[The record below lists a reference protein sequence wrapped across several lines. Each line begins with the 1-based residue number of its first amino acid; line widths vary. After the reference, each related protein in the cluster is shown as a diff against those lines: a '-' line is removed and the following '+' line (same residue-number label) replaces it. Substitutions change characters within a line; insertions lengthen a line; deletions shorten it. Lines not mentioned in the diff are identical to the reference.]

1 MYAVSKKKQTLECKL
16 FCVRFGHRK
25 GRRKHLKQ
33 RKKLIMLCGLMLAAA
48 SPTYAESAT
57 EAVAISDTAS
67 AVAQTSDANVEAEM
81 QSVFETD
88 TSETSVQ
95 ETDHVTLPAIWQ
107 ETYTYLADT
116 QDAHA
121 FPEQIKKSGVPY
133 QLKDVQYQIT
143 ELTNEYQKSSV
154 DMWAYAEYMPEQ
166 EIEVDGLHYT
176 LVDTSKE
183 EWIKSGRSKTVSVER
198 TYLDGQEVPE
208 SIDIESTDDVT
219 GETIY
224 GTIPRTDLQDDG
236 ADWWEGG
243 LEQWVKY
250 RWSDEKSQ
258 WIFDVNGESFSAAS
272 EESPWFEGCGAKILE
287 SLHLDGTFNV
297 ITNVAWDSDGW
308 QDENGGWWKSVKAT
322 GNRMIKRSRAWFSG
336 EVAEADLPMV
346 SYTSHY
352 VSDVT
357 GYLITANVTY
367 EEILLEP
374 ETETE
379 VVTQTPET
387 VLEQTQAEN
396 VSDSDKDKMIAGIPW
411 QDLVI
416 LFLETGSV
424 VLGFI
429 MIGLL
434 AKFRP
439 KPRAWLAIPKKESKQ
454 KGEN

>member
-1 MYAVSKKKQTLECKL
+1 
-16 FCVRFGHRK
+16 
-25 GRRKHLKQ
+25 
-33 RKKLIMLCGLMLAAA
+33 MLVAA

-67 AVAQTSDANVEAEM
+67 AVAQTSDANVEVEM

-95 ETDHVTLPAIWQ
+95 ETDHVTLPAVWQ

-116 QDAHA
+116 QDSHA
-121 FPEQIKKSGVPY
+121 CPEQIKKSGVPY

-143 ELTNEYQKSSV
+143 ELTKEYQKSSV

-198 TYLDGQEVPE
+198 TYLDGQEIPE
-208 SIDIESTDDVT
+208 SIDIESTDDTT

-224 GTIPRTDLQDDG
+224 GNIPRTDLQDDG
-236 ADWWEGG
+236 AGWWDGG

-250 RWSDEKSQ
+250 RWNDETSQ
-258 WIFDVNGESFSAAS
+258 WIFEVGDETFPAAS
-272 EESPWFEGCGAKILE
+272 DDSPWFDGCESKILQ
-287 SLHLDGTFNV
+287 SLNLDATFNQ
-297 ITNVAWDSDGW
+297 ITSIAWDSEGW
-308 QDENGGWWKSVKAT
+308 QEADGSWWKSVKAT

-357 GYLITANVTY
+357 AYLITANVTY

>member
-1 MYAVSKKKQTLECKL
+1 
-16 FCVRFGHRK
+16 
-25 GRRKHLKQ
+25 
-33 RKKLIMLCGLMLAAA
+33 MLAAA
-48 SPTYAESAT
+48 SPIYAESAT

-95 ETDHVTLPAIWQ
+95 ETNHVTLPAIWQ

-121 FPEQIKKSGVPY
+121 FPEQIKKSGVLY

-143 ELTNEYQKSSV
+143 ELTNKYQKSSV
-154 DMWAYAEYMPEQ
+154 DMWAYAEYTPEQ
-166 EIEVDGLHYT
+166 EIEVDGLQYT

-183 EWIKSGRSKTVSVER
+183 EWIKSGRSKTVSVDR

-208 SIDIESTDDVT
+208 AIDIESMDDVT

-224 GTIPRTDLQDDG
+224 GNIPRTDLQDDG
-236 ADWWEGG
+236 AGWWEGG

-250 RWSDEKSQ
+250 RSSDETSQ
-258 WIFDVNGESFSAAS
+258 WIFDVNGESFLAAS
-272 EESPWFEGCGAKILE
+272 EESPWFEGCGVKILE

-308 QDENGGWWKSVKAT
+308 QEADGSWWKSVKAT
-322 GNRMIKRSRAWFSG
+322 GNRMVKRSRAWFSG

-346 SYTSHY
+346 RYTSRY

-367 EEILLEP
+367 EEILPEP

-396 VSDSDKDKMIAGIPW
+396 VSDSDTNKTIVGMPW
-411 QDLVI
+411 QDLVL

-424 VLGFI
+424 ALGFI

-439 KPRAWLAIPKKESKQ
+439 KPRAWLNTKNVDRKGNKR

>member
-1 MYAVSKKKQTLECKL
+1 M
-16 FCVRFGHRK
+16 
-25 GRRKHLKQ
+25 KQ

-336 EVAEADLPMV
+336 EVAEVDLPMV
-346 SYTSHY
+346 RYTSHY

>member
-1 MYAVSKKKQTLECKL
+1 
-16 FCVRFGHRK
+16 
-25 GRRKHLKQ
+25 
-33 RKKLIMLCGLMLAAA
+33 MLCGLMLAAA
-48 SPTYAESAT
+48 SPTYAENAT
-57 EAVAISDTAS
+57 ETVSVSDTVS
-67 AVAQTSDANVEAEM
+67 VVLTSDANVEEM
-81 QSVFETD
+81 QSV
-88 TSETSVQ
+88 SETNTP
-95 ETDHVTLPAIWQ
+95 ETSAQDNDLTLPAIWQ

-121 FPEQIKKSGVPY
+121 FPEQIEKSGTFY

-143 ELTNEYQKSSV
+143 ELTKEYQKSSV
-154 DMWAYAEYMPEQ
+154 DLWAYAEYTPEQ

-176 LVDTSKE
+176 LVDTTKE
-183 EWIKSGRSKTVSVER
+183 EWTKSERSKTVSVDR

-224 GTIPRTDLQDDG
+224 GNIPRTDRQDDG

-250 RWSDEKSQ
+250 RWNDETSQ
-258 WIFDVNGESFSAAS
+258 WVFEVGDESFPAVSDDN
-272 EESPWFEGCGAKILE
+272 PWFDGCESKILQ
-287 SLHLDGTFNV
+287 SLNLDETFNQ
-297 ITNVAWDSDGW
+297 ITSVAWDSEGW
-308 QDENGGWWKSVKAT
+308 QEEDGSRWRSVKAT

-336 EVAEADLPMV
+336 EVTEADLPMV
-346 SYTSHY
+346 RYTSRY
-352 VSDVT
+352 MSDVT

-367 EEILLEP
+367 EEILSKPESTVA
-374 ETETE
+374 ETEAE
-379 VVTQTPET
+379 LVTQTTET
-387 VLEQTQAEN
+387 VSEQTQAES
-396 VSDSDKDKMIAGIPW
+396 VSDSDTNKTIAGMPW
-411 QDLVI
+411 QDLVL

-424 VLGFI
+424 VLGLI

-439 KPRAWLAIPKKESKQ
+439 KPRAWINTKKENKR

>member
-1 MYAVSKKKQTLECKL
+1 M
-16 FCVRFGHRK
+16 
-25 GRRKHLKQ
+25 KQ
-33 RKKLIMLCGLMLAAA
+33 RKKLIILCGLMLVAA

-67 AVAQTSDANVEAEM
+67 AVAQTSDANVEVEM

-95 ETDHVTLPAIWQ
+95 ETDHVTLPAVWQ

-116 QDAHA
+116 QDSHA

-143 ELTNEYQKSSV
+143 ELTKEYQKSSV

-198 TYLDGQEVPE
+198 TYLDGQEIPE
-208 SIDIESTDDVT
+208 SIDIESTDDTT

-224 GTIPRTDLQDDG
+224 GNIPRTDLQDDG
-236 ADWWEGG
+236 AGWWDGG
-243 LEQWVKY
+243 MEQWIKY
-250 RWSDEKSQ
+250 RWNDETSQ
-258 WIFDVNGESFSAAS
+258 WIFEVGDETFPAAS
-272 EESPWFEGCGAKILE
+272 DDSPWFDGCESKILQ
-287 SLHLDGTFNV
+287 SLNLDATFNQ
-297 ITNVAWDSDGW
+297 ITSIAWDSEGW
-308 QDENGGWWKSVKAT
+308 QEADGSWWKSVKAT

-346 SYTSHY
+346 RYTSRY
-352 VSDVT
+352 VSDTT

-367 EEILLEP
+367 EEVQINSETVAEIETSTQP
-374 ETETE
+374 ETI
-379 VVTQTPET
+379 Q
-387 VLEQTQAEN
+387 EQKAANTAEDN
-396 VSDSDKDKMIAGIPW
+396 TDTRVAGMPW
-411 QDLVI
+411 QDLV
-416 LFLETGSV
+416 LLLLDTGSV
-424 VLGFI
+424 ALGFV

-439 KPRAWLAIPKKESKQ
+439 KPRAWLAIPKKENKQ

>member
-1 MYAVSKKKQTLECKL
+1 
-16 FCVRFGHRK
+16 
-25 GRRKHLKQ
+25 
-33 RKKLIMLCGLMLAAA
+33 MLVAA

-67 AVAQTSDANVEAEM
+67 AVAQTSDANVEVEM

-95 ETDHVTLPAIWQ
+95 ETDHVTLPAVWQ

-116 QDAHA
+116 QDSHA

-143 ELTNEYQKSSV
+143 ELTKEYQKSSV
-154 DMWAYAEYMPEQ
+154 DMWAYAEYMPEH

-198 TYLDGQEVPE
+198 TYLDGQEIPE
-208 SIDIESTDDVT
+208 SIDIESTDDTT

-224 GTIPRTDLQDDG
+224 GNIPRTDLQDDG
-236 ADWWEGG
+236 AGWWDGG

-250 RWSDEKSQ
+250 RWNDDTSQ
-258 WIFDVNGESFSAAS
+258 WIFEVGDETFPAAS
-272 EESPWFEGCGAKILE
+272 DDSPWFDGCESKILQ
-287 SLHLDGTFNV
+287 SLNLDATFNQ
-297 ITNVAWDSDGW
+297 ITSIAWDSEGW
-308 QDENGGWWKSVKAT
+308 QEADGSWWKSVKAT

>member
-1 MYAVSKKKQTLECKL
+1 
-16 FCVRFGHRK
+16 
-25 GRRKHLKQ
+25 
-33 RKKLIMLCGLMLAAA
+33 MLCGLMLAAA

-81 QSVFETD
+81 QSVL
-88 TSETSVQ
+88 ETSVQ
-95 ETDHVTLPAIWQ
+95 ETDHVMLPAIWQ

-143 ELTNEYQKSSV
+143 ELTKEYQKSSV

-198 TYLDGQEVPE
+198 TYLDGQEIPE
-208 SIDIESTDDVT
+208 SIDIESTDDTT

-224 GTIPRTDLQDDG
+224 GNIPRTDLQDDG
-236 ADWWEGG
+236 AGWWDGG

-250 RWSDEKSQ
+250 RWNDETSQ
-258 WIFDVNGESFSAAS
+258 WIFEVGDETFPAAS
-272 EESPWFEGCGAKILE
+272 DDSPWFDGCESKILQ
-287 SLHLDGTFNV
+287 SLNLDATFNQ
-297 ITNVAWDSDGW
+297 ITSIAWDSEGW
-308 QDENGGWWKSVKAT
+308 QEADGSWWKSVKAT

-346 SYTSHY
+346 RYTSKY
-352 VSDVT
+352 VSDTT

-367 EEILLEP
+367 EEVQINSETVAEIETSTQP
-374 ETETE
+374 ETI
-379 VVTQTPET
+379 Q
-387 VLEQTQAEN
+387 EQKAANTAEDN
-396 VSDSDKDKMIAGIPW
+396 TDTRVAGMPW
-411 QDLVI
+411 QDLV
-416 LFLETGSV
+416 LLLLETGSV
-424 VLGFI
+424 ALGFV

-439 KPRAWLAIPKKESKQ
+439 KPRAWLAIPKKENKQ

>member
-1 MYAVSKKKQTLECKL
+1 
-16 FCVRFGHRK
+16 
-25 GRRKHLKQ
+25 
-33 RKKLIMLCGLMLAAA
+33 MLCGLMLAAA

-287 SLHLDGTFNV
+287 SLHMDGTFNV

-439 KPRAWLAIPKKESKQ
+439 KPRACLAIPKKESKQ

>member
-1 MYAVSKKKQTLECKL
+1 
-16 FCVRFGHRK
+16 
-25 GRRKHLKQ
+25 
-33 RKKLIMLCGLMLAAA
+33 MLCGLMLAAA

-81 QSVFETD
+81 QSVLESD
-88 TSETSVQ
+88 TPETSAQ
-95 ETDHVTLPAIWQ
+95 ETDQVALPAIWQ

-143 ELTNEYQKSSV
+143 ELTKEYQKSSV

-198 TYLDGQEVPE
+198 TYLDGQEIPE
-208 SIDIESTDDVT
+208 SIDIESTDDTT

-224 GTIPRTDLQDDG
+224 GNIPRTDLQDDG
-236 ADWWEGG
+236 AGWWDGG

-250 RWSDEKSQ
+250 RWNDETSQ
-258 WIFDVNGESFSAAS
+258 WIFEVGDETFPAAS
-272 EESPWFEGCGAKILE
+272 DDSPWFDGCESKILQ
-287 SLHLDGTFNV
+287 SLNLDATFNQ
-297 ITNVAWDSDGW
+297 ITSIAWDSEGW
-308 QDENGGWWKSVKAT
+308 QEADGSWWKSVKAT

-346 SYTSHY
+346 RYTSKY
-352 VSDVT
+352 VSDTT

-367 EEILLEP
+367 EEVQINSETVAEIETSTQP
-374 ETETE
+374 ETI
-379 VVTQTPET
+379 Q
-387 VLEQTQAEN
+387 EQKAANTAEDN
-396 VSDSDKDKMIAGIPW
+396 TDTRVAGMPW
-411 QDLVI
+411 QDLV
-416 LFLETGSV
+416 LLLLETGSV
-424 VLGFI
+424 ALGFV

-439 KPRAWLAIPKKESKQ
+439 KPRAWLAIPKKENKQ

>member
-1 MYAVSKKKQTLECKL
+1 
-16 FCVRFGHRK
+16 
-25 GRRKHLKQ
+25 
-33 RKKLIMLCGLMLAAA
+33 MLVAA

-67 AVAQTSDANVEAEM
+67 AVAQTSDANVEVEM

-95 ETDHVTLPAIWQ
+95 ETDHVTLPAVWQ

-116 QDAHA
+116 QDSHA

-143 ELTNEYQKSSV
+143 ELTKEYQKSSV

-198 TYLDGQEVPE
+198 TYLDGQEIPE
-208 SIDIESTDDVT
+208 SIDIESTDDTT

-224 GTIPRTDLQDDG
+224 GNIPRTDLQDDG
-236 ADWWEGG
+236 AGWWDGG

-250 RWSDEKSQ
+250 RWNDETSQ
-258 WIFDVNGESFSAAS
+258 WIFEVGDETFPAAS
-272 EESPWFEGCGAKILE
+272 DDSPWFDGCESKILQ
-287 SLHLDGTFNV
+287 SLNLDATFNQ
-297 ITNVAWDSDGW
+297 ITSIVWDSEGW
-308 QDENGGWWKSVKAT
+308 QEADGSWWKSVKAT

-396 VSDSDKDKMIAGIPW
+396 VSDSDKDKMIAWIPW

>member
-1 MYAVSKKKQTLECKL
+1 M
-16 FCVRFGHRK
+16 
-25 GRRKHLKQ
+25 KQ

-57 EAVAISDTAS
+57 EAVSISDTAS
-67 AVAQTSDANVEAEM
+67 VVELTSDANMETEM
-81 QSVFETD
+81 QSVSESD
-88 TSETSVQ
+88 TSETYAQ
-95 ETDHVTLPAIWQ
+95 EMDQVTLPAIWQ

-116 QDAHA
+116 QDTHA
-121 FPEQIKKSGVPY
+121 FPEKIEKSGISY
-133 QLKDVQYQIT
+133 QLKDVQYEIT
-143 ELTNEYQKSSV
+143 ELTKEYQNSSV
-154 DMWAYAEYMPEQ
+154 ALWAYAEYTPEQ

-183 EWIKSGRSKTVSVER
+183 EWTKSGRSKTVSVER
-198 TYLDGQEVPE
+198 TYLEGQEIPE
-208 SIDIESTDDVT
+208 AIDIESTDDTT

-224 GTIPRTDLQDDG
+224 GNIPRTDLQDDG

-250 RWSDEKSQ
+250 RWNDETSQ
-258 WIFDVNGESFSAAS
+258 WIFEVGDETFPAAS
-272 EESPWFEGCGAKILE
+272 DDSPWFDGCESKILQ
-287 SLHLDGTFNV
+287 SLNLDGTFNQ
-297 ITNVAWDSDGW
+297 ITGIAWDSDGW
-308 QDENGGWWKSVKAT
+308 QDENGGWWKTVKAT

-346 SYTSHY
+346 RYTSRY
-352 VSDVT
+352 VSDTT

-367 EEILLEP
+367 EEILPEP

-396 VSDSDKDKMIAGIPW
+396 VSDSDTNKTIVGMPW
-411 QDLVI
+411 QDLVL

-424 VLGFI
+424 ALGFV

-439 KPRAWLAIPKKESKQ
+439 KPRAWLAIPKKENKQ

>member
-1 MYAVSKKKQTLECKL
+1 M
-16 FCVRFGHRK
+16 
-25 GRRKHLKQ
+25 KQ
-33 RKKLIMLCGLMLAAA
+33 RKKLIILCGLMLVAA

-67 AVAQTSDANVEAEM
+67 AVAQTSDANVEVEM

-95 ETDHVTLPAIWQ
+95 ETDHVTLPAVWQ

-116 QDAHA
+116 QDSHA

-143 ELTNEYQKSSV
+143 ELTKEYQKSSV

-198 TYLDGQEVPE
+198 TYLDGQEIPE
-208 SIDIESTDDVT
+208 SIDIESTDDTT

-224 GTIPRTDLQDDG
+224 GNIPRTDLQDDG
-236 ADWWEGG
+236 AGWWDGG

-250 RWSDEKSQ
+250 RWNDETSQ
-258 WIFDVNGESFSAAS
+258 WIFEVGDETFPAAS
-272 EESPWFEGCGAKILE
+272 DDSPWFDGCESKILQ
-287 SLHLDGTFNV
+287 SLNLDGTFNQ
-297 ITNVAWDSDGW
+297 ITGIAWDSDGW
-308 QDENGGWWKSVKAT
+308 QESDGSWWKSVKVT

-336 EVAEADLPMV
+336 EIAEADLPMV
-346 SYTSHY
+346 RYTSHY

-367 EEILLEP
+367 EEILPEP
-374 ETETE
+374 ESTVAETE
-379 VVTQTPET
+379 AELVTQTPET
-387 VLEQTQAEN
+387 EAVLEQTQAEN
-396 VSDSDKDKMIAGIPW
+396 VSDSDTNKTIAGMPW
-411 QDLVI
+411 QDLVL

-424 VLGFI
+424 ALSFI

-439 KPRAWLAIPKKESKQ
+439 KPRAWLNTKSGDRKVNKR

>member
-1 MYAVSKKKQTLECKL
+1 
-16 FCVRFGHRK
+16 
-25 GRRKHLKQ
+25 
-33 RKKLIMLCGLMLAAA
+33 MLVAA

-67 AVAQTSDANVEAEM
+67 AVAQTSDANVEVEM

-95 ETDHVTLPAIWQ
+95 ETDHVTLPAVWQ

-116 QDAHA
+116 QDSHA

-143 ELTNEYQKSSV
+143 ELTKEYQKSSV

-198 TYLDGQEVPE
+198 TYLDGQEIPE
-208 SIDIESTDDVT
+208 SIDIESTDDTT

-224 GTIPRTDLQDDG
+224 GNIPRTDLQDDG
-236 ADWWEGG
+236 AGWWDGG

-250 RWSDEKSQ
+250 RWNDETSQ
-258 WIFDVNGESFSAAS
+258 WIFEVGDETFPAAS
-272 EESPWFEGCGAKILE
+272 DDSPWFDGCESKILQ
-287 SLHLDGTFNV
+287 SLNLDATFNQ
-297 ITNVAWDSDGW
+297 ITSIAWDSEGW
-308 QDENGGWWKSVKAT
+308 QEADGSWWKSVKAT

-357 GYLITANVTY
+357 AYLITANVTY

-439 KPRAWLAIPKKESKQ
+439 KPRAWIAIPKKESKQ

>member
-1 MYAVSKKKQTLECKL
+1 
-16 FCVRFGHRK
+16 
-25 GRRKHLKQ
+25 
-33 RKKLIMLCGLMLAAA
+33 MLVAA

-67 AVAQTSDANVEAEM
+67 AVAQTSDANVEVEM

-95 ETDHVTLPAIWQ
+95 ETDHVTLPAVWQ
-107 ETYTYLADT
+107 ENYTYLADT
-116 QDAHA
+116 QDSHA

-143 ELTNEYQKSSV
+143 ELTKEYQKSSV

-198 TYLDGQEVPE
+198 TYLDGQEIPE
-208 SIDIESTDDVT
+208 SIDIESTDDTT

-224 GTIPRTDLQDDG
+224 GNIPRTDLQDDG
-236 ADWWEGG
+236 AGWWDGG
-243 LEQWVKY
+243 MEQWIKY
-250 RWSDEKSQ
+250 RWNDETSQ
-258 WIFDVNGESFSAAS
+258 WIFEVGDETFPAAS
-272 EESPWFEGCGAKILE
+272 DDSPWFDGCESKILQ
-287 SLHLDGTFNV
+287 SLNLDATFNQ
-297 ITNVAWDSDGW
+297 ITSIAWDSEGW
-308 QDENGGWWKSVKAT
+308 QEADGSWWKSVKAT
-322 GNRMIKRSRAWFSG
+322 GNRMIKRSRSWFSG

>member
-1 MYAVSKKKQTLECKL
+1 
-16 FCVRFGHRK
+16 
-25 GRRKHLKQ
+25 
-33 RKKLIMLCGLMLAAA
+33 MLAAA
-48 SPTYAESAT
+48 SPIYAESAT

-81 QSVFETD
+81 QSVLESD
-88 TSETSVQ
+88 TPETSAQ
-95 ETDHVTLPAIWQ
+95 ETDQVALPAIWQ

-121 FPEQIKKSGVPY
+121 VPEQIEKSGTSY

-143 ELTNEYQKSSV
+143 ELTKEYSKSSV
-154 DMWAYAEYMPEQ
+154 DMWAYAEYTPEQ

-183 EWIKSGRSKTVSVER
+183 EWTKNGRSKTVSVER

-250 RWSDEKSQ
+250 RWNDETSQ
-258 WIFDVNGESFSAAS
+258 WIFEVGDETFPAAS
-272 EESPWFEGCGAKILE
+272 DDSPWFDGCENKILQ
-287 SLHLDGTFNV
+287 SLNLDGTFNQ
-297 ITNVAWDSDGW
+297 ITGIAWDSEGW
-308 QDENGGWWKSVKAT
+308 QEADGSWWKSVKAT
-322 GNRMIKRSRAWFSG
+322 GNRMVKRSHARFSG

-346 SYTSHY
+346 RYTSRY
-352 VSDVT
+352 VSDTT

-367 EEILLEP
+367 EEVQINSETVAEIVTSTQP
-374 ETETE
+374 ETI
-379 VVTQTPET
+379 Q
-387 VLEQTQAEN
+387 EQKAANTAEDN
-396 VSDSDKDKMIAGIPW
+396 TGTRVAGMPW

-416 LFLETGSV
+416 LFLETGSIA
-424 VLGFI
+424 LGFI

-439 KPRAWLAIPKKESKQ
+439 KPRAWLAIPKKENKQ

>member
-1 MYAVSKKKQTLECKL
+1 
-16 FCVRFGHRK
+16 
-25 GRRKHLKQ
+25 
-33 RKKLIMLCGLMLAAA
+33 MLCGLMLAAA

-336 EVAEADLPMV
+336 EVAEVDLPMV
-346 SYTSHY
+346 RYTSHY

>member
-1 MYAVSKKKQTLECKL
+1 
-16 FCVRFGHRK
+16 
-25 GRRKHLKQ
+25 
-33 RKKLIMLCGLMLAAA
+33 MLAAA

-224 GTIPRTDLQDDG
+224 GNISRTDVQDDG
-236 ADWWEGG
+236 AGWWEGG

-250 RWSDEKSQ
+250 RWNDETSQ
-258 WIFDVNGESFSAAS
+258 WIFEVGDETFPAAS
-272 EESPWFEGCGAKILE
+272 DDSPWFDGCESKILQ
-287 SLHLDGTFNV
+287 SLNLDATFNQ
-297 ITNVAWDSDGW
+297 ITSIAWDSEGW
-308 QDENGGWWKSVKAT
+308 QEEDGSWWKSVKAT

-346 SYTSHY
+346 RYTSRY
-352 VSDVT
+352 VSDTT

-367 EEILLEP
+367 EEVQINSETVAEIETSTQP
-374 ETETE
+374 ETI
-379 VVTQTPET
+379 Q
-387 VLEQTQAEN
+387 EQKAANTAEDN
-396 VSDSDKDKMIAGIPW
+396 TGTRVAGMPW
-411 QDLVI
+411 QDLV
-416 LFLETGSV
+416 LLLLETGSV
-424 VLGFI
+424 ALGFV

-434 AKFRP
+434 VTFRP

>member
-1 MYAVSKKKQTLECKL
+1 MRKK
-16 FCVRFGHRK
+16 RK
-25 GRRKHLKQ
+25 G
-33 RKKLIMLCGLMLAAA
+33 IFIICSLMLAAA

-67 AVAQTSDANVEAEM
+67 AVAQTSDANVEAEI
-81 QSVFETD
+81 QSVL
-88 TSETSVQ
+88 ETSVQ
-95 ETDHVTLPAIWQ
+95 EMNHVTLPAIWQ

-143 ELTNEYQKSSV
+143 ELTKEYSKSSV

-183 EWIKSGRSKTVSVER
+183 EWIKSGRSKTVSVDH

-224 GTIPRTDLQDDG
+224 GTISRTDLQDDG

-250 RWSDEKSQ
+250 RWSDETSQ

-297 ITNVAWDSDGW
+297 ITNVAWDSEGW
-308 QDENGGWWKSVKAT
+308 QEADGSWWKSVKAT

>member
-1 MYAVSKKKQTLECKL
+1 
-16 FCVRFGHRK
+16 
-25 GRRKHLKQ
+25 
-33 RKKLIMLCGLMLAAA
+33 MLAVA

-81 QSVFETD
+81 QSVL
-88 TSETSVQ
+88 ETSVQ
-95 ETDHVTLPAIWQ
+95 ETDHVMLPAIWQ

-121 FPEQIKKSGVPY
+121 FPEQIEKSGISY

-143 ELTNEYQKSSV
+143 ELTKEYQKSSV
-154 DMWAYAEYMPEQ
+154 DMWAYAEYTPEQ

-183 EWIKSGRSKTVSVER
+183 EWIKSERSKTVSVER

-208 SIDIESTDDVT
+208 AIDIESSDDVT

-224 GTIPRTDLQDDG
+224 GNIPRTDLQDDG
-236 ADWWEGG
+236 AGWWEGG

-250 RWSDEKSQ
+250 RWSDETSQ
-258 WIFDVNGESFSAAS
+258 WIFDVNGESFPAVS

-287 SLHLDGTFNV
+287 SLHMDGTFNV
-297 ITNVAWDSDGW
+297 ITNVAWDSEGW
-308 QDENGGWWKSVKAT
+308 QEADGSWWKSVKAT

-346 SYTSHY
+346 RYTSRY
-352 VSDVT
+352 VSDTT
-357 GYLITANVTY
+357 GYLITANVIY
-367 EEILLEP
+367 EEVQINSGTVAEIETSTQP
-374 ETETE
+374 ETI
-379 VVTQTPET
+379 Q
-387 VLEQTQAEN
+387 EQTVANTAEDN
-396 VSDSDKDKMIAGIPW
+396 TCTTVAGMPW
-411 QDLVI
+411 QDLV
-416 LFLETGSV
+416 LLLLETGSV
-424 VLGFI
+424 ALGFV

-439 KPRAWLAIPKKESKQ
+439 KPRAWLAIPKKENKQ

>member
-1 MYAVSKKKQTLECKL
+1 
-16 FCVRFGHRK
+16 
-25 GRRKHLKQ
+25 
-33 RKKLIMLCGLMLAAA
+33 MLVAA

-67 AVAQTSDANVEAEM
+67 AVAQTSDAHVEVEM

-95 ETDHVTLPAIWQ
+95 ETDHVTLPAVWQ

-116 QDAHA
+116 QDSHA

-143 ELTNEYQKSSV
+143 ELTKEYQKSSV

-198 TYLDGQEVPE
+198 TYLDGQEIPE
-208 SIDIESTDDVT
+208 SIDIESTDDTT

-224 GTIPRTDLQDDG
+224 GNIPRTDLQDDG
-236 ADWWEGG
+236 AGWWDGG

-250 RWSDEKSQ
+250 RWNDETSQ
-258 WIFDVNGESFSAAS
+258 WIFEVGDETFPAAS
-272 EESPWFEGCGAKILE
+272 DDSPWFDGCESKILQ
-287 SLHLDGTFNV
+287 SLNLDATFNQ
-297 ITNVAWDSDGW
+297 ITSIAWDSEGW
-308 QDENGGWWKSVKAT
+308 QEADGSWWKSVKAT

-357 GYLITANVTY
+357 AYLITANVTY